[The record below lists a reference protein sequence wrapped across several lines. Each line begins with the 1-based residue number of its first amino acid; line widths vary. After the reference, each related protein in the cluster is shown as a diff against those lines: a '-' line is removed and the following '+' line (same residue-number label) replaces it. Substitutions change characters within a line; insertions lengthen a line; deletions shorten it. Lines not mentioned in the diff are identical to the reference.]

1 LVILLDTSYSMIDK
15 IDKILVVTYNLT
27 DDQLKSLYNMTID
40 SLMDCDRVEFT
51 MLLPS
56 FIAYIVEKTPLL

>member
-1 LVILLDTSYSMIDK
+1 MIDK